1 MMISNLSHVFTISIG
16 LRLSGEAF
24 ANVLMIYE
32 FLHNF
37 GETLGFDMESLPTM
51 DSLQAAFLYDQE
63 AEEELVS
70 VVIHLV
76 VVGIEDP
83 GIPFFNK
90 QLTLLGQN
98 LRQADIT
105 NTNVSEILKVFLTA
119 RGQVEVKLL
128 HNINPPDMLHAK
140 GKTATFM
147 IVSIYVVVVHSHPHS
162 RSEEGGHV
170 HSRKDR
176 RVQQPF
182 EKDQR
187 FQIRRHGGRQII
199 LVLES
204 LGKI

>member
-63 AEEELVS
+63 AEEELLS

-119 RGQVEVKLL
+119 RGQVEVKLF

-140 GKTATFM
+140 GKKTTFNFFSRFTY
-147 IVSIYVVVVHSHPHS
+147 IHSCY
-162 RSEEGGHV
+162 
-170 HSRKDR
+170 
-176 RVQQPF
+176 
-182 EKDQR
+182 
-187 FQIRRHGGRQII
+187 
-199 LVLES
+199 
-204 LGKI
+204 